1 MVANKAK
8 KPVKNTTVSDCG
20 GIKPEKL
27 FSPKD
32 ENKSKAPKK
41 QGQEITH
48 STVSGFPLAVF
59 LYSKR
64 GETICSL
71 TDSSMNSNA

>member
-32 ENKSKAPKK
+32 ENKSKPPKNK
-41 QGQEITH
+41 G
-48 STVSGFPLAVF
+48 
-59 LYSKR
+59 KK
-64 GETICSL
+64 
-71 TDSSMNSNA
+71 

>member
-32 ENKSKAPKK
+32 ENKSKPPKN
-41 QGQEITH
+41 QGKKYPIQPSAAFRWRYFYTQKE
-48 STVSGFPLAVF
+48 VRQYA
-59 LYSKR
+59 
-64 GETICSL
+64 
-71 TDSSMNSNA
+71 A